1 MGEERDE
8 PQEVLRLHELDR
20 PVAERMIRDKLGNN
34 PDTSKS
40 LRRLALEGKV
50 VRHGMGGRG
59 EPFRYELTPLGKEI
73 YRELM
78 DGDRAR
84 R

>member
-1 MGEERDE
+1 
-8 PQEVLRLHELDR
+8 
-20 PVAERMIRDKLGNN
+20 MIRDKLGNN

-78 DGDRAR
+78 DGDGAR
-84 R
+84 E

>member
-1 MGEERDE
+1 M
-8 PQEVLRLHELDR
+8 LHEIDR

-40 LRRLALEGKV
+40 LRRLAMDGKV
-50 VRHGMGGRG
+50 VRHGAGGRG
-59 EPFRYELTPLGKEI
+59 ETFRFELTDLGKDI

-78 DGDRAR
+78 SSKGRGG
-84 R
+84 